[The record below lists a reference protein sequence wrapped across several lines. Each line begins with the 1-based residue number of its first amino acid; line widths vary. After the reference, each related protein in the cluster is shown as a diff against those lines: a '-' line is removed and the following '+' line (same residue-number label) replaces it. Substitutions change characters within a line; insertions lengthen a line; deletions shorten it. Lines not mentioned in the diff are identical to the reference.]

1 MGAAGRKGL
10 WRRVCFGLGSGAG
23 RAEGDAGWL
32 ARHVRY
38 RPTVPISLPGPA
50 GLLPGRVRIG
60 CARPVRLG
68 CWCECEEACSGHDAT
83 ARRAGA
89 GLEGQRQRERVGDED
104 VAREWERA
112 GDFRLAWRRRAGGRV
127 LGGGHW
133 GQARAPPAPLIS
145 PLSSPTPSQPHVQ
158 GPRRARRQRRA
169 HASPRAR
176 TWRKDTLGRTHAYRP
191 TGPKQTSV
199 VYSIRS
205 EEQGAKARQPI
216 TNLMLVT
223 RESAMMIQAI

>member
-89 GLEGQRQRERVGDED
+89 GLEGRRQRERVGDED

-112 GDFRLAWRRRAGGRV
+112 GDFRLAWRRAGG
-127 LGGGHW
+127 
-133 GQARAPPAPLIS
+133 GQGVACWRGDRGKGLCPAGAPHPSPLVPHSLTTARTETQTRAQAKARARE
-145 PLSSPTPSQPHVQ
+145 PTGTHLQE
-158 GPRRARRQRRA
+158 G
-169 HASPRAR
+169 HA
-176 TWRKDTLGRTHAYRP
+176 RTHARVP
-191 TGPKQTSV
+191 PH
-199 VYSIRS
+199 R
-205 EEQGAKARQPI
+205 A
-216 TNLMLVT
+216 
-223 RESAMMIQAI
+223 QANQCGL